1 MEIKELLK
9 MQEELD
15 QYIVD
20 MQFNTTEEGLAQ
32 VDGNDMEFLA
42 NRLLALQV
50 EVSELANATRCFKY
64 WSSKGMEPKERLL
77 DEYADCMHFMF
88 SIANTLKF
96 TADEIE
102 NAYIKKHKENY
113 RRQEEG
119 Y

>member
-20 MQFNTTEEGLAQ
+20 MQYNIIDNEIK
-32 VDGNDMEFLA
+32 VDGNDIEFLRD
-42 NRLLALQV
+42 RLLALQV

-64 WSSKGMEPKERLL
+64 WSTKQAESKERLL
-77 DEYADCMHFMF
+77 DEYADCMHFML

-96 TADEIE
+96 TADEVE
-102 NAYIKKHKENY
+102 NAYVKKHKENY
-113 RRQEEG
+113 RRQKEG